1 MIAYAMR
8 GLSYGGLVVFGL
20 ALASALSCGGDGD
33 ATREPTLEPTL
44 EPAVVLRGV
53 VSRPQDM
60 SYVEWVIR
68 ERFVRYDEFFDLSGG
83 LTKDTLRSVNA
94 HAVNVRPRGKFER
107 LIENHGV
114 LYSSA
119 ILFEHPDEAELF
131 FDEAR
136 RLALTLDWFET
147 HPALSGEAVDRPLV
161 REVGISECDAGHGP
175 GPDIEEAFWLHASGS
190 VHDGTI
196 HDDIMLLRDGAL
208 WAIVRVPDHFPG
220 LEPTPQ
226 LGLEPTPLPGLE
238 PTPQPTSK
246 PCGFQDLI
254 GEDVIRRMVE
264 ARGTY

>member
-1 MIAYAMR
+1 MIADAMR

-20 ALASALSCGGDGD
+20 VLASAVSCWGGSD

-53 VSRPQDM
+53 VSRPEDI
-60 SYVEWVIR
+60 SLELESVIH
-68 ERFVRYDEFFDLSGG
+68 ERFIKYDEFDLSGG
-83 LTKDTLRSVNA
+83 LIEETLRSVNA
-94 HAVNVRPRGKFER
+94 QAVNVRPRGKFER

-119 ILFEHPDEAELF
+119 ILFEQPDEAELF

-136 RLALTLDWFET
+136 RRALTMDWFET
-147 HPALSGEAVDRPLV
+147 HPALSNGEAVDHPTV

-175 GPDIEEAFWLHASGS
+175 RPNVEEAFWLHVSGF
-190 VHDGTI
+190 VDDGTI
-196 HDDIMLLRDGAL
+196 HDDILLLRDGAL
-208 WAIVRVPDHFPG
+208 WAMVRVPDHFPG

-226 LGLEPTPLPGLE
+226 PGLE
-238 PTPQPTSK
+238 STPQPTFN